1 MKSTPA
7 LANPQAKI
15 NLMGLD
21 RRALEGFFV
30 ERGEKPFRA
39 RQVLK
44 WIHGRGIVDF
54 EAMTDLS
61 KLLRERL
68 SRTAEITMLKE
79 ARSQKS
85 ADGTRKWLLE
95 LADGNRIETVFIPEA
110 RRGTLCVSSQVG
122 CALNCA
128 FCATARQGFS
138 RNLTAGEIVAQVWHA
153 HRILGDG
160 HISNVVLMG
169 MGEPLLNFDA
179 VVSALDLMMDDLAY
193 GFAKRR
199 VTVSTAGLVPAIL
212 RLGQQSD
219 ASLAVSLHA
228 TTDALRN
235 ELVPI
240 NRKYPLAQLMDA
252 CYQFIHM
259 ERQKGRKI
267 TWEYV
272 LLDGV
277 NDSGEDARRLIKLL
291 SNIPSKINL
300 IPFNRFEG
308 APYRCP
314 PTERIARF
322 QAILQ
327 EAGFLTTVRK
337 TRGDDIDAA
346 CGQLVGK
353 VQAKSRPRR
362 EYKLAVELP

>member
-1 MKSTPA
+1 MKSSPVPA
-7 LANPQAKI
+7 NSQAKV

-21 RRALEGFFV
+21 RRALENFFTGL
-30 ERGEKPFRA
+30 GEKPFRA

-44 WIHGRGIVDF
+44 WIHDRGVVDF
-54 EAMTDLS
+54 GAMTDLS
-61 KLLRERL
+61 KALRERL
-68 SRTAEITMLKE
+68 SQLAEIPVLNE
-79 ARSQKS
+79 VRSQQS
-85 ADGTRKWLLE
+85 TDGTRKWLLE
-95 LADGNRIETVFIPEA
+95 LTDGNRIETVFIPEA

-153 HRILGDG
+153 RQMLGEG

-212 RLGQQSD
+212 RLGQESD

-228 TTDALRN
+228 TTDSLRD

-240 NRKYPLAQLMDA
+240 NRKYPLTQLMEA
-252 CYQFIHM
+252 CYEFIHL

-272 LLDGV
+272 MLDGI
-277 NDSGEDARRLIKLL
+277 NDSPEDARRLVKLL
-291 SNIPSKINL
+291 SKMPSKINL

-308 APYRCP
+308 APYRCTP
-314 PTERIARF
+314 PERIARF

-327 EAGFLTTVRK
+327 AAGFLTTVRK
-337 TRGDDIDAA
+337 TRGEDIDAA

-362 EYKLAVELP
+362 EFKLEAEVL